1 MNDFTQASG
10 RSVAVRR
17 SVAPRLAA
25 VVAAVVLLVAG
36 CKSMATGNSGATSD
50 EQGGYGQR
58 GAMEGG
64 SNSGGHPTP
73 SQ

>member
-17 SVAPRLAA
+17 SMAPRLAA
-25 VVAAVVLLVAG
+25 AVAVVLLVAG
-36 CKSMATGNSGATSD
+36 CKSTATGNSGATSD
-50 EQGGYGQR
+50 EQGGFGQR